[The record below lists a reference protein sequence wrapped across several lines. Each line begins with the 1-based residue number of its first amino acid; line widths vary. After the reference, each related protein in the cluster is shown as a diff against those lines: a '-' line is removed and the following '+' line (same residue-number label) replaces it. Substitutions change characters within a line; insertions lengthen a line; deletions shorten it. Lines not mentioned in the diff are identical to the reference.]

1 MGLSA
6 RAQKVPSCARL
17 CGRDVHRNFFPI
29 IPLTYSTYT
38 KRKVVGVGI
47 EVRSHG
53 YAVRARNRYRK
64 SWLLKNVIFTLATES
79 LKFHPRLCTPID
91 ID

>member
-29 IPLTYSTYT
+29 IPLIYSGLAVCAIHTTYYYYYYFYYYYYYYYYYYT
-38 KRKVVGVGI
+38 KCRSTAGVYIGRHT
-47 EVRSHG
+47 V
-53 YAVRARNRYRK
+53 
-64 SWLLKNVIFTLATES
+64 L
-79 LKFHPRLCTPID
+79 
-91 ID
+91 